1 MHRLFCILLA
11 LAAPAACAAEA
22 AQKPNI
28 VYILADDLGY
38 GDVGC
43 LNPQGKIPT
52 PHIDRLAREGMVF
65 TDAHSGSSVCSPT
78 RYGILTGRYS
88 WRSRLKS
95 GVLGGL
101 SPRLIEPG
109 RLTVASLLQQ
119 QGYHTACLGK
129 WHLGMDW
136 ALLEGK
142 PVSELSI
149 ETPEQVWNVD
159 FSQAIAAGPNS
170 VGFDYYFGISASLDM
185 VPYTF
190 IENDRVS
197 VVPTRDAEFAMVLGR
212 QAGKT
217 RRGPAAEG
225 FDAMHVLPAI
235 RRKAVEYI
243 GQRAADESGRP
254 FFLYMPLASPHTPIL
269 PTEQWRG
276 KSGLNPYG
284 DFVME
289 TDAAVGA
296 VLEALDRH
304 GLARDTLVI
313 FTSDNGCSPMAD
325 FDELQAQGHHP
336 SHVFRGHKADI
347 FEGGHRVPFLVR
359 WPARVT
365 GGSTSDRL
373 VCLTDLVA
381 TCAEIVG
388 VALPDTAGEDSV
400 SFLPTLLGRGDGPP
414 REAVVHHSVNGSFAI
429 RQGRWKL
436 CLCPDSGGWSDPRPG
451 QAPAGAAPVQLFD
464 LAEDIGERVN
474 LADKRP
480 EVVELLTGLLEE
492 YVERGRSTPGARQP
506 NTAPVTIR
514 RPRM

>member
-1 MHRLFCILLA
+1 
-11 LAAPAACAAEA
+11 
-22 AQKPNI
+22 
-28 VYILADDLGY
+28 
-38 GDVGC
+38 
-43 LNPQGKIPT
+43 
-52 PHIDRLAREGMVF
+52 
-65 TDAHSGSSVCSPT
+65 
-78 RYGILTGRYS
+78 
-88 WRSRLKS
+88 
-95 GVLGGL
+95 
-101 SPRLIEPG
+101 
-109 RLTVASLLQQ
+109 
-119 QGYHTACLGK
+119 
-129 WHLGMDW
+129 
-136 ALLEGK
+136 
-142 PVSELSI
+142 
-149 ETPEQVWNVD
+149 
-159 FSQAIAAGPNS
+159 
-170 VGFDYYFGISASLDM
+170 
-185 VPYTF
+185 
-190 IENDRVS
+190 
-197 VVPTRDAEFAMVLGR
+197 VVPTRDAEFAMMLGR

-269 PTEQWRG
+269 PTEPWRG

-296 VLEALDRH
+296 VLEALERH

-325 FDELQAQGHHP
+325 FDELQAKGHHP

-359 WPARVT
+359 WPARVPA
-365 GGSTSDRL
+365 GSTSDRL

-388 VALPDTAGEDSV
+388 VALPETAGEDSV
-400 SFLPTLLGRGDGPP
+400 SFLPVLVGSGDRPT

-451 QAPAGAAPVQLFD
+451 QAPAGAPPVQLFD
-464 LAEDIGERVN
+464 LVEDIGERVN
-474 LADKRP
+474 LAEERP
-480 EVVELLTGLLEE
+480 DVVALLTGLLEE

-514 RPRM
+514 PPRM